1 MNRQELINQA
11 SKYIKSTA
19 YPNPNEFTRWYFK
32 DNLSHAWCGVFI
44 KYVIKH
50 DLNCDMLDSCS
61 NFAGCGAIYEWAKK
75 MGYWDSNYKNAK
87 KGDLVMFTWYPNNP
101 NAYSHIGIVEEV
113 LSNGIKSID
122 GNTSYKE
129 YNANCVARKERNK
142 SKIKGIIKLPYE
154 EGENMFKIGDI
165 VESLE
170 DVKLYTTVEQ
180 KESKY
185 TIKKGEIGLVK
196 LTYDNKFICLAD
208 ANTKVYFPSGWTKE
222 LNKFKLYET
231 DYKKLYEEEVAKNKI
246 LQNKINKAL
255 EDLK

>member
-1 MNRQELINQA
+1 MKLAERIFERTDYYITSPFGERINPVTH
-11 SKYIKSTA
+11 KKSFHNGCDYGTHLKNWNQYA
-19 YPNPNEFTRWYFK
+19 LEEGEVYDVRTGKKDKDGSGLGNYVKVRYPRLGIQCTHGHLK
-32 DNLSHAWCGVFI
+32 QVF
-44 KYVIKH
+44 V
-50 DLNCDMLDSCS
+50 
-61 NFAGCGAIYEWAKK
+61 
-75 MGYWDSNYKNAK
+75 K
-87 KGDLVMFTWYPNNP
+87 KGQQVNHDTVLGTTGMTGT
-101 NAYSHIGIVEEV
+101 ATGIHLHLGLQKIGSSVWTDPE
-113 LSNGIKSID
+113 KYD
-122 GNTSYKE
+122 
-129 YNANCVARKERNK
+129 
-142 SKIKGIIKLPYE
+142 YE

-165 VESLE
+165 VEALE

-208 ANTKVYFPSGWTKE
+208 VNTKVYFPSGWTKE

-255 EDLK
+255 EDLN